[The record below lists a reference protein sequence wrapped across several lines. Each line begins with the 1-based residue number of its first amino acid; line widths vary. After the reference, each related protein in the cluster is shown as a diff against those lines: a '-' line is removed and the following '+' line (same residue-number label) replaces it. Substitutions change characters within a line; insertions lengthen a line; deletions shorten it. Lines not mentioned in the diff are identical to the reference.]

1 VLSAQAQSAL
11 GAWARLIG
19 AHAAMT
25 RAFNADLQATSG
37 ITVTDFEVLRRLA
50 AAEGGA
56 MRRVDISAAV
66 GLTPSGVTRL
76 LDGLEAAGL
85 VVKALCDTDARV
97 TYARITDEGR
107 ALLERAAGVHLAS
120 LDLLFAER
128 FAPEEVATLVD
139 LLGRLPGAED
149 GVDSCPGAEG

>member
-1 VLSAQAQSAL
+1 M
-11 GAWARLIG
+11 G

-25 RAFNADLQATSG
+25 RAFNADLQAESD

-50 AAEGGA
+50 VADEGA

-76 LDGLEAAGL
+76 LDGLERCGL
-85 VVKALCDTDARV
+85 VTKALCATDARV

-107 ALLERAAGVHLAS
+107 ALLARAAAVHLAS
-120 LDLLFAER
+120 LEALFSELFA
-128 FAPEEVATLVD
+128 ADEVAVLVE

-149 GVDSCPGAEG
+149 GVAACPDAET